1 LSRANISRPPMEL
14 PTSAAF
20 ASTTSSSR
28 IYSKFFP
35 NDDNAPPALDAI
47 AAQDRLPPPPS
58 ARPSRPPRCKMG
70 GQKGWGIYNMA
81 APILVGR
88 CDSVEN
94 RRRGRGGVQG
104 GEGARM
110 VDRRDLGAREAGAGR
125 RVTHERVGGGG
136 GGGGG
141 GGVTPLRGGGHA
153 LACDRRRNG
162 GAGRGLRTRIEES
175 PSIKGA
181 GAVIQGC
188 GARGDGGLS
197 VEVAVGRT
205 WAGGG
210 GMQGMDGAGG
220 GGMEGRDGAGGGG
233 MQGRDGAGRGG
244 IVGRKTARA
253 GAEAGVR

>member
-1 LSRANISRPPMEL
+1 
-14 PTSAAF
+14 
-20 ASTTSSSR
+20 
-28 IYSKFFP
+28 
-35 NDDNAPPALDAI
+35 
-47 AAQDRLPPPPS
+47 
-58 ARPSRPPRCKMG
+58 
-70 GQKGWGIYNMA
+70 MA

-125 RVTHERVGGGG
+125 RVTHD
-136 GGGGG
+136 
-141 GGVTPLRGGGHA
+141 RGGGHA